1 MRILHVIETLDP
13 GKGGPQCSII
23 HHAAAQRSLDGDVMI
38 ASYIDDEADARIE
51 QELAA
56 VADCARPVLQHLP
69 KESRMGRPFALAAS
83 SALAP
88 LIARADFVH
97 LHGVWEP
104 VLIQA
109 ARIARR
115 LNTPY
120 CVTAHGMLDP
130 WSLNQKR
137 LKKRLALLATHRRML
152 RGARFLHMLNS
163 DERDL
168 VAPLGLNPSMVTIAN
183 GINLGEIE
191 ARAVPGRFRPSVP
204 ALGGRPFILFLSRLH
219 PKKGLDILASA
230 FAKLAKQRP
239 DVDLVVIGPDGGAE
253 RDFRARIAAAGLDAR
268 VHLLGPIF
276 GARKF
281 EAMADCACFC
291 LPSHQ
296 EGFSIAI
303 IEALA
308 CGAPVVISEGCHF
321 PEVAAASAG
330 RVLPLTIEAFAGAM
344 LEVVDNPAAAA
355 AMGAAGR
362 RLVSERYTWPAIA
375 AEMLHAYGAF
385 SDRTSARGELI
396 TASDAF

>member
-1 MRILHVIETLDP
+1 MRVLHIIESIDP
-13 GKGGPQCSII
+13 GQGGPQCSII
-23 HHAAAQRSLDGDVMI
+23 HHATAQRRLGADVAI
-38 ASYIDDEADARIE
+38 ASYFDDAAEARVSEELDA
-51 QELAA
+51 AP
-56 VADCARPVLQHLP
+56 DSARFTLHQLP
-69 KESRMGRPFALAAS
+69 REGRVGRAFAIAAAS
-83 SALAP
+83 ALVP

-115 LNTPY
+115 LAKPY

-130 WSLNQKR
+130 WSLDQKR
-137 LKKRLALLATHRRML
+137 LKKRFALLATHRWML

-163 DERDL
+163 DERAL

-183 GINLGEIE
+183 GVNFGEVV
-191 ARAVPGRFRPSVP
+191 ARAVPGRFKA
-204 ALGGRPFILFLSRLH
+204 ALPTLGDHSFILFLSRLH
-219 PKKGLDILASA
+219 PKKGLDILAAA
-230 FAKLAKQRP
+230 FVELVKHRP

-253 RDFRARIAAAGLDAR
+253 RDFRARIAAAGLEPR
-268 VHLLGPIF
+268 VHLLGPVF

-291 LPSHQ
+291 LPSRQ

-308 CGAPVVISEGCHF
+308 CGAPVLISEGCHF

-330 RVLPLTIEAFAGAM
+330 RVLPLSVEAFAAALG
-344 LEVVDNPAAAA
+344 EVADDPAAAA

-362 RLVSERYTWPAIA
+362 RLVSERYTWSAIA
-375 AEMLHAYGAF
+375 AEMLRAYGEFAA
-385 SDRTSARGELI
+385 RTPVAAARA
-396 TASDAF
+396 AS

>member
-1 MRILHVIETLDP
+1 MRVLRVIETIDP
-13 GKGGPQCSII
+13 TQGGPQCGII
-23 HHAAAQRSLDGDVMI
+23 RHSSAQCSLGADVMI
-38 ASYIDDEADARIE
+38 ASYIDTLAEARIA
-51 QELAA
+51 QELTA
-56 VADCARPVLQHLP
+56 VPDSARPVLHHLP
-69 KESRMGRPFALAAS
+69 QESRMGRPFALAAS

-104 VLIQA
+104 VLVQA

-115 LNTPY
+115 LNIPY

-183 GINLGEIE
+183 GITLGEIE
-191 ARAVPGRFRPSVP
+191 ARAVPGRFRASIPD
-204 ALGGRPFILFLSRLH
+204 LGDRPFILFLSRLH

-253 RDFRARIAAAGLDAR
+253 HDFRARIAAAGLDAR

-321 PEVAAASAG
+321 PEVAAARAG
-330 RVLPLTIEAFAGAM
+330 RVLPLSTEAFAGAM
-344 LEVVDNPAAAA
+344 MEVVDNPTEAA

-375 AEMLHAYGAF
+375 AEMLQAYGAF
-385 SDRTSARGELI
+385 LGKNSAHGELI
-396 TASDAF
+396 MASDAF